1 MFGSRLAIHTHIHS
15 QWNPNFLNH
24 FLEVAQVGD
33 EIVQCSVWLES
44 VLVLVWFV
52 GSLEMLIVL
61 EIDWVVFVTCM
72 WGLFDS
78 VLPCSN
84 CFIFQI
90 RSQRDSD
97 PVPYLYLPD
106 ELVLLIFSFLP
117 HKDLVSCSRVCWQFY
132 RISMDESLCK
142 SCLSFFMFLP
152 LYCHR
157 KN

>member
-1 MFGSRLAIHTHIHS
+1 MKLLKI
-15 QWNPNFLNH
+15 
-24 FLEVAQVGD
+24 GD
-33 EIVQCSVWLES
+33 EIAQCSVWLES

>member
-1 MFGSRLAIHTHIHS
+1 MFGSRLAIHTYTHS

-24 FLEVAQVGD
+24 FLEVAQDWD
-33 EIVQCSVWLES
+33 EIVQCSVWLER

-61 EIDWVVFVTCM
+61 EIDWLVFVTCM

-78 VLPCSN
+78 VSPCSN

>member
-1 MFGSRLAIHTHIHS
+1 MCCPWKLMHLTGCSVHGCLDQDWQYTHIHIH
-15 QWNPNFLNH
+15 NGIPIF
-24 FLEVAQVGD
+24 F
-33 EIVQCSVWLES
+33 

-152 LYCHR
+152 LYCHW

>member
-1 MFGSRLAIHTHIHS
+1 MTGKWACLGLIFWKSRDADCPG
-15 QWNPNFLNH
+15 NRN
-24 FLEVAQVGD
+24 
-33 EIVQCSVWLES
+33 
-44 VLVLVWFV
+44 
-52 GSLEMLIVL
+52 
-61 EIDWVVFVTCM
+61 WVVLVTCM

-142 SCLSFFMFLP
+142 RCFHSCFCLYTATKRIKISSLKSFRILQMLFLCTS
-152 LYCHR
+152 LWNAQLIYTTVF
-157 KN
+157 N

>member
-1 MFGSRLAIHTHIHS
+1 MTGKGACFGLICWKSRDADCPG
-15 QWNPNFLNH
+15 NR
-24 FLEVAQVGD
+24 
-33 EIVQCSVWLES
+33 
-44 VLVLVWFV
+44 
-52 GSLEMLIVL
+52 
-61 EIDWVVFVTCM
+61 DWVVFVTCM